1 MKQVIEIKNI
11 RTLTA
16 MGYLLIALL
25 VSGIVYTWFS
35 EWRDMERLETMNRQ
49 IESFRKEINIIHI
62 QLIKFSLLGESVL
75 EWDDEDLECYHIQ
88 RMAMD
93 SMLCRFKTI
102 YPVERI
108 DSVRHLLADKEL
120 QMRWIVQVLDEQ
132 QALNEKIARQVPVIV
147 QKSVQEQPQK
157 PKRKGFLGIF
167 GKKERPKPTVTTTML
182 HSLNRDMIAEQQAQ
196 SHYLSEHAD
205 SLAARNVELNRQL
218 QELIRQMDE
227 KVQAD
232 LQKRNIEIA
241 TMREQSFIQIG
252 GLTGFVLL
260 LLIISYI
267 IIHRDAKRIKRYKRK
282 TTDLIEQLKLSIE
295 QNEALI
301 ASRKKAVHTITHEL
315 RTPLTTIIGYT
326 ELLWKECSNG
336 NNVHFLQ
343 SIQHSSD
350 RMRDM
355 LNTLLGFFRL
365 DNGKEQPRL
374 SPCRIS
380 AITHTLETEF
390 MPIAMNKGLSL
401 TVKNVCDAVVLTDKE
416 RIIQIGNNLLSNAM
430 KFTDN
435 GSISLITNYDNGT
448 LKLIVEDTG
457 TGMTDEEQQRVFG
470 AFERLSN
477 AAAKDGFGLGLSI
490 VQRIV
495 AMLGGTI
502 RLDSE
507 KGKGSCFT
515 VEILMPIVDE
525 QTAQSRQGYVRHNE
539 AYHEVIAVDNDEVL
553 LLMLK
558 EMYAQEGIHCDTC
571 TGAAELM
578 EMIRRKE
585 YSLLLTDLNMSE
597 INGFELLELLRT
609 SNVGNSKTIPVVVT
623 TASGSCSK
631 EELMERGFAGC
642 LLKPFSIS
650 ELMEVSDK
658 CAMKGNRNEKPD
670 FTSLLSYGNETVML
684 DKLIA
689 ETEKE
694 MLIIR
699 EAEQKTDFQELE
711 ALIHHLRSS
720 WEILRA
726 DQPLRELYKLLHSE
740 CISNNEAI
748 HKAVTAVLDKGSEII
763 RLAKEE
769 RRKYNNG

>member
-507 KGKGSCFT
+507 KGKGSRFT

-631 EELMERGFAGC
+631 EELMERGFSGC

-726 DQPLRELYKLLHSE
+726 DQPLRELYKLLHGSTVPDHE
-740 CISNNEAI
+740 ALSN
-748 HKAVTAVLDKGSEII
+748 AVTAVLDMGSEII

>member
-507 KGKGSCFT
+507 KGKGSRFT

-609 SNVGNSKTIPVVVT
+609 SNVGNSKTI
-623 TASGSCSK
+623 S
-631 EELMERGFAGC
+631 R
-642 LLKPFSIS
+642 
-650 ELMEVSDK
+650 
-658 CAMKGNRNEKPD
+658 
-670 FTSLLSYGNETVML
+670 
-684 DKLIA
+684 
-689 ETEKE
+689 
-694 MLIIR
+694 
-699 EAEQKTDFQELE
+699 
-711 ALIHHLRSS
+711 
-720 WEILRA
+720 
-726 DQPLRELYKLLHSE
+726 
-740 CISNNEAI
+740 
-748 HKAVTAVLDKGSEII
+748 
-763 RLAKEE
+763 
-769 RRKYNNG
+769 